1 MKRYLLDVN
10 VLVALLWPAHK
21 QHEAAA
27 KWFARNR
34 KNGWATCPFTEAG
47 FVRITSN
54 PSFSRDSLRP
64 IEAFKLLR
72 ENTEAEDHFFWAA
85 DFRSN
90 EVHSRFAIRML
101 SHQHVTD
108 AYLLTLADL
117 KGGILA
123 TFDKGIEILCEES
136 GVSRKVLEIIS
147 S

>member
-10 VLVALLWPAHK
+10 VLVALLWPAHQ
-21 QHEAAA
+21 QHDAAA

-34 KNGWATCPFTEAG
+34 KNGWVTCPFTEAG

-72 ENTEAEDHFFWAA
+72 ENTEADDHFFWAA
-85 DFRSN
+85 DFRSD
-90 EVHSRFAIRML
+90 EVYSRFAIRML
-101 SHQHVTD
+101 SHQDVTD

-123 TFDKGIEILCEES
+123 TFDKGIENLCKENE
-136 GVSRKVLEIIS
+136 VSRKMLEIIGS
-147 S
+147 